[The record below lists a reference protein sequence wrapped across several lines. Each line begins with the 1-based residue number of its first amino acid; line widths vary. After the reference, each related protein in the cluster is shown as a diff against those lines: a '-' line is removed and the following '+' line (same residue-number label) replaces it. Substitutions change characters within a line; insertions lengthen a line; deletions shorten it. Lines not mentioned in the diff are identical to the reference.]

1 MAGLNL
7 SGLKINDTPLTQE
20 ETLTKQ
26 DAAPIE
32 QTEVKVEQV
41 AETKPSSSFTLS
53 LSSLIGG
60 DSVFQEDSIIDS
72 TIETP
77 LVENVQKEELNSQ
90 NIGISIPG
98 IETSEIISDESSSQA
113 SDGVTISAESY
124 DVNNTSPVEEIPV
137 EENKEFFKN
146 FNVIDVFS
154 ESKEIIIDT
163 PNGEA
168 TDIINLGSIQ
178 ESAIIENTNSV
189 VSTEQIIEN
198 IATVN
203 EIDSEEEI
211 VNEEVIVSAAVLDT
225 NIEENKEV
233 INSEVVEEVAS
244 VETNSESLLIDQS
257 SEKTEVLETP
267 IDKIEVIDKLK
278 KDLSGERKAG
288 GISIFKKKSFI
299 FSFVGVF
306 VIAGATFGLLGLGG
320 NDIKSNVHEV
330 PKVEVNEV
338 PKVEVKTAEFKEGVD
353 YSIQVNKKK
362 NVRKTKL
369 ILIENTGST
378 EQNPMIEN
386 GTGDMILENTTT
398 DSVNSTPEEM
408 SGSMSPENNISSESG
423 IISEGI
429 NSPEMTIENIP
440 SLEENNLSGSTSVQ

>member
-1 MAGLNL
+1 MAWLNL
-7 SGLKINDTPLTQE
+7 SWLKINDTPLTQE

-53 LSSLIGG
+53 LSSLIGW

-90 NIGISIPG
+90 NIGISIPW

-113 SDGVTISAESY
+113 SDWVTISAESY

-168 TDIINLGSIQ
+168 TDIINLWSIQ

-278 KDLSGERKAG
+278 KDLSWERKAWW
-288 GISIFKKKSFI
+288 ISIFKKKSFI

-306 VIAGATFGLLGLGG
+306 VIAWATFGLLWLWW

-338 PKVEVKTAEFKEGVD
+338 PKVEVKTAEFKEWVD

-386 GTGDMILENTTT
+386 GTWDMILENTTT

-408 SGSMSPENNISSESG
+408 SWSMSPENNISSESG
-423 IISEGI
+423 IISEWI